1 MNQKKEK
8 DKKERAIFL
17 QTLSLSWEL
26 GYMIAIPLVILAIGG
41 RFLDNKYDTSPIFL
55 ISGILLSILVSG
67 ILVFKR
73 AKRILDDI
81 SNQ

>member
-1 MNQKKEK
+1 MNQKREK

-17 QTLSLSWEL
+17 KTLSLAWEL
-26 GYMIAIPLVILAIGG
+26 GYIIVIPLVILAAGG

-55 ISGILLSILVSG
+55 MSGILLSILVSG
-67 ILVFKR
+67 ILVFKK
-73 AKRILDDI
+73 AKRILEDI